1 VHKSDMQACY
11 CVVRG
16 PALFICQTRRPAVW
30 CAQRLMRDFKR
41 LQQDPPQGVN
51 ASPNADNIMLWNAVI
66 FGPEDTP
73 WDGGELLCR
82 HNICWSDENTM
93 LIGCMFAG
101 TFRLTI
107 EFSEEYPNKAPVVKF
122 KSSMF
127 HPNSAPKVQPGLVF
141 LLQRVDC

>member
-1 VHKSDMQACY
+1 MQSCY

-16 PALFICQTRRPAVW
+16 PALFIGQTRRHAVW

-82 HNICWSDENTM
+82 RYSRWSGRGDEAEQ
-93 LIGCMFAG
+93 FAWLQARSG
-101 TFRLTI
+101 SRL
-107 EFSEEYPNKAPVVKF
+107 S
-122 KSSMF
+122 
-127 HPNSAPKVQPGLVF
+127 F
-141 LLQRVDC
+141 LRSTRTRRRW